1 MMMSLDELDAMKESV
16 KKPEPPSFQYTIKDE
31 LEHVNWKLV
40 IAIAFGFLMWYAG
53 TAMLDNFIH
62 TCSKNSP
69 TCEEP

>member
-1 MMMSLDELDAMKESV
+1 
-16 KKPEPPSFQYTIKDE
+16 
-31 LEHVNWKLV
+31 V